1 MNERKL
7 RVLTLLVATL
17 VPLVC
22 LEVFFQILPVAYDGA
37 RRMPVDEANPTAR
50 FEPDREFT
58 WSRDWNFSLVND
70 VKVNNVGFVSD
81 FDYDANASR
90 PLLAVIGD
98 SYVEAFMVPYRQ
110 TCAGRLAETLAPD
123 VGVYSFGM
131 SGAPLSQY
139 LAFARY
145 ARDAFHPEKL
155 VIVVVGNDYDESLL
169 EYAPLPGYH
178 YFVERGDGR
187 LLLERIDHSPGFWY
201 NLARL
206 SALCRYLAQNL
217 NLGESLRKI
226 DPWRG
231 SQKRDPAVSVGHTSA
246 SAGSRWVADSKRA
259 VDTFLEQLPEFSGLD
274 PQQIAFVVDGM
285 RHHLYDGDGMELA
298 DGSFEDVMRRYF
310 LANARRKGY
319 ETIDM
324 QPAFLAHYREHRQR
338 FEWPQD
344 AHWNALGHE
353 RCFDAVAHSE
363 LLAEQF
369 SRSSK

>member
-1 MNERKL
+1 MSERKL
-7 RVLTLLVATL
+7 RALTLLVATI

-22 LEVFFQILPVAYDGA
+22 LEIFLQILPVAHDGA
-37 RRMPVDEANPTAR
+37 RRMPVNEANPIAR
-50 FEPDREFT
+50 FEPDRKFT
-58 WSRDWNFSLVND
+58 WSRDWNFSLFND

-98 SYVEAFMVPYRQ
+98 SYVEAFMIPYRQ

-123 VGVYSFGM
+123 VRVYSFGL

-155 VIVVVGNDYDESLL
+155 VIVIVGNDYDESLP
-169 EYAPLPGYH
+169 EYAHRPGYH
-178 YFVERGDGR
+178 HFVEQGDGR
-187 LLLERIDHSPGFWY
+187 LLLERSDWHHSFRY
-201 NLARL
+201 KLARS
-206 SALCRYLAQNL
+206 SALIRYLTHNL
-217 NLGESLRKI
+217 TLQESLRRI
-226 DPWRG
+226 NPWRG
-231 SQKRDPAVSVGHTSA
+231 DQKYDSDALPTSA
-246 SAGSRWVADSKRA
+246 SAESMRVAHSKRA

-274 PQQIAFVVDGM
+274 PERIALVVDGI
-285 RHHLYDGDGMELA
+285 RPHLYYDNEVNGPELE
-298 DGSFEDVMRRYF
+298 DRSFEDVMRRYF

-324 QPAFLAHYREHRQR
+324 QPVFIAHYQAHRQR
-338 FEWPQD
+338 FEWSFD
-344 AHWNALGHE
+344 GHWNALGHE

-363 LLAEQF
+363 LLSEQF
-369 SRSSK
+369 SR